1 MFGQSTK
8 FGKNNGVSGPR
19 GFVGIYPLKHL
30 NGLHI
35 VTACRATYYTK
46 LSTNTYPIT
55 SLFAVVLFLRYIS
68 VAGLVQCRVRTSWN
82 MSSPRRQRRRLYW
95 GSDRRDP
102 CFN

>member
-1 MFGQSTK
+1 MFGQSTE

-30 NGLHI
+30 YGSHI

-46 LSTNTYPIT
+46 LSTNNYPIT

-68 VAGLVQCRVRTSWN
+68 VAGLVQWGANQLECVVTASAATPSLLGFTST
-82 MSSPRRQRRRLYW
+82 
-95 GSDRRDP
+95 
-102 CFN
+102 